1 MATIK
6 SKEITY
12 TRPDYEAEVYRPVT
26 EEITYFDTTQEERD
40 AIATTTNILMHLSGQ
55 LATMGEESFTTDSQG
70 IEFTKERLFTI
81 SMDLM
86 ALWADMKHDSQFK

>member
-12 TRPDYEAEVYRPVT
+12 TKPDYEAEVYRAVT
-26 EEITYFDTTQEERD
+26 EEITYFGTTEEERN
-40 AIATTTNILMHLSGQ
+40 AIALTVNILTSLSGQ
-55 LATMGEESFTTDSQG
+55 LATMGEESFTTNSQG
-70 IEFTKERLFTI
+70 TEFTKEHLFAI
-81 SMDLM
+81 SMDLL